1 MPMKYHSQNLGCL
14 KEVDSSQKACKIS
27 TTLIDEED
35 TMSIFDNTF
44 VEAGWECVQAT
55 KNITRTDEYKY
66 VNLNLM
72 YELGTRQVEVGATYA
87 INVGG
92 QISRE
97 VPVKM
102 LIKMYELSGSG
113 EEPEVI
119 FRRSLRAFR
128 PDEMTEEM
136 IKDIKIADMMF
147 DDANKDIKRVFL

>member
-1 MPMKYHSQNLGCL
+1 M
-14 KEVDSSQKACKIS
+14 
-27 TTLIDEED
+27 
-35 TMSIFDNTF
+35 MSIFDNTF

-55 KNITRTDEYKY
+55 KNITRCDEYKY

-72 YELGTRQVEVGATYA
+72 YELGHRQVEVGATYA

-102 LIKMYELSGSG
+102 LVKMYDISGDPS
-113 EEPEVI
+113 EEAKVI
-119 FRRSLRAFR
+119 FKRSLRAFR

-136 IKDIKIADMMF
+136 VKDLKVADLMF
-147 DDANKDIKRVFL
+147 DQANKDVQRVYL